1 MSRLLENSDEFRK
14 REFARNTSTL
24 YNPND
29 PYSVGHDNALSDGDE
44 KGKGEKDGS
53 IGGLT
58 DIQKRHQSDAKNM
71 YNKDR
76 PYDASRA

>member
-1 MSRLLENSDEFRK
+1 MSRLLKNSEGFRK

-24 YNPND
+24 STPDNEYN
-29 PYSVGHDNALSDGDE
+29 VGHPNAKSDGDE
-44 KGKGEKDGS
+44 KGKGENNDS

-58 DIQKRHQSDAKNM
+58 DITKREQSATRNM
-71 YNKDR
+71 YNNNR

>member
-1 MSRLLENSDEFRK
+1 MSRLLENSKDFRE

-29 PYSVGHDNALSDGDE
+29 PYGNAHPNALSDGDE
-44 KGKGEKDGS
+44 KGKGENSGS

-58 DIQKRHQSDAKNM
+58 DIQKRQEGSARNM
-71 YNKDR
+71 YNKNR
-76 PYDASRA
+76 PYDDSRV